1 MRINCHDDAS
11 ATFGGEG
18 KKTVSYNDE
27 PAVLPNG
34 QQVSALPSTVYI
46 ESDPLLYY
54 ASKISITTLCTDDE
68 SGSTRTSTRR
78 SHVVM
83 VIETPNTAALVTKRL
98 FTMNA
103 QRFQQRRQ
111 EFLLNEEE
119 NKELSEAMVP
129 GSIVRLVLV
138 SATGLGC
145 HCRCRRAII
154 KIDWK
159 KGRERYNVA
168 IARDNILLHQILAKR
183 DEGDDLSEE
192 EHLLSFVFQ
201 ESPKGVFS
209 NIVQYA
215 FH

>member
-34 QQVSALPSTVYI
+34 QQVSTWPSTVYI

-54 ASKISITTLCTDDE
+54 ASKISITTICTDDE
-68 SGSTRTSTRR
+68 SASTRTRR
-78 SHVVM
+78 SHVAM

-98 FTMNA
+98 FTMTA
-103 QRFQQRRQ
+103 QRFEERKH
-111 EFLLNEEE
+111 EFLLHKEE

-154 KIDWK
+154 KIHWK

-168 IARDNILLHQILAKR
+168 IARENLLLHPILTKR
-183 DEGDDLSEE
+183 DEDGEMSEE
-192 EHLLSFVFQ
+192 ERLLSFVFQ